1 MLTGNLFSELPDDI
15 PEEIFQTL
23 IQAGHVKIERIIS
36 HGQTSPENFWY
47 DQQQNEWVLLLQGHA
62 RIAFADG
69 KKVELHS
76 GDYLNI
82 PAHIRHRV
90 EYTHEEQIS
99 VWLVVFYD

>member
-15 PEEIFQTL
+15 PEEIYQTL
-23 IQAGHVKIERIIS
+23 IQTGNIKIERIVS

-47 DQQQNEWVLLLQGHA
+47 DQPQNEWVLLLQGHA

-69 KKVELHS
+69 KEVDLHS

-90 EYTHEEQIS
+90 EYTHEQQIS